1 MKTVKGVNLRSD
13 KVNQIKEEIPSNK
26 EFNEVSTNKQ
36 AHSASIHHKDNIPEE
51 VTSRY
56 RLSNYILDP
65 NKCHFSKVTRKVPL
79 VIKFVNLLQNV
90 KINKARRKSKGL
102 ETVTHKEIQ
111 PISEKDIDFAEAYY
125 FKKASLKI

>member
-1 MKTVKGVNLRSD
+1 M
-13 KVNQIKEEIPSNK
+13 
-26 EFNEVSTNKQ
+26 
-36 AHSASIHHKDNIPEE
+36 
-51 VTSRY
+51 
-56 RLSNYILDP
+56 
-65 NKCHFSKVTRKVPL
+65 TRKVPL

-111 PISEKDIDFAEAYY
+111 PISEKDKDFAEAYY

>member
-1 MKTVKGVNLRSD
+1 M
-13 KVNQIKEEIPSNK
+13 
-26 EFNEVSTNKQ
+26 
-36 AHSASIHHKDNIPEE
+36 
-51 VTSRY
+51 
-56 RLSNYILDP
+56 
-65 NKCHFSKVTRKVPL
+65 TRKVPL

-125 FKKASLKI
+125 FKKASLKIRYFVKEAQYTKFTKEKDAKVLYTGRILPTNSTSITGSMTNNMQNLSAATL